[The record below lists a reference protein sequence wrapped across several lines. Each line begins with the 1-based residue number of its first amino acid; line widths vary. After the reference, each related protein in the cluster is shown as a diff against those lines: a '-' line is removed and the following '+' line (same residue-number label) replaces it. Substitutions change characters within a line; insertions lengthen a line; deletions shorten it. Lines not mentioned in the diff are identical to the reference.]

1 MLKLVQVEF
10 FLSLAV
16 RVVLID
22 MNAENIIK
30 DVPQNFDL
38 SRNITGLWS
47 IVKKLKIT
55 KISNNRRGVNN

>member
-1 MLKLVQVEF
+1 M
-10 FLSLAV
+10 SLAV

-30 DVPQNFDL
+30 DVLQNFDL

>member
-30 DVPQNFDL
+30 DVLQNFDL